1 MWITSLH
8 RFPAEKS
15 QRARGAK
22 KAVPHPIAERR
33 PDIAERG
40 PHVIPYPLRL
50 GACHRLVAAGR
61 PLKFRRHS
69 AIASARAAY
78 VAQAPASA
86 PAPAHVAMTREVPQP
101 DGKKRIKI
109 PDVCATPAIGQREP
123 FGLFREIGLQLE
135 RPAGTPG

>member
-1 MWITSLH
+1 M
-8 RFPAEKS
+8 
-15 QRARGAK
+15 
-22 KAVPHPIAERR
+22 
-33 PDIAERG
+33 
-40 PHVIPYPLRL
+40 IPYPLRL

-86 PAPAHVAMTREVPQP
+86 PAAASAHVAMTREVPLP
-101 DGKKRIKI
+101 DGEKRIKI
-109 PDVCATPAIGQREP
+109 PDVYATLTIAQREP